1 MKLPNASMTKLR
13 WCSRQLN
20 ASAALLA
27 AFGSTPPGVLVFF
40 VWGMELNSNDVFH
53 CFWTFFKDDKQK
65 KEKNIKKHR
74 RTCNATGCSLVA
86 LNMMIEIGCQR
97 CPAGSIELLHGGMS
111 DTRSEVGRDSF
122 GGGVECH

>member
-1 MKLPNASMTKLR
+1 MFFTV
-13 WCSRQLN
+13 
-20 ASAALLA
+20 
-27 AFGSTPPGVLVFF
+27 FGRFSKTT
-40 VWGMELNSNDVFH
+40 NKN
-53 CFWTFFKDDKQK
+53 

-122 GGGVECH
+122 GGGVERH